1 MSKGKVKPTI
11 GTPTMVLL
19 PANNYCFRVSKKK
32 HKIIIPRKGTYH
44 DLDPEFY
51 SEEEG
56 EFSLLD
62 EKNNTMYLPSIT
74 KVLFGVEKYP
84 DLKQNEVFAP
94 LFLVFKKNNVEI
106 IGQVIEM
113 LGNDDPDCVQKK

>member
-1 MSKGKVKPTI
+1 MTEKKVKPTI

-19 PANNYCFRVSKKK
+19 PANNYCFKASKKQ
-32 HKIIIPRKGTYH
+32 HKIVIPRKGTYH
-44 DLDPEFY
+44 DLDPNFY
-51 SEEEG
+51 DKESG
-56 EFSLLD
+56 EFLLLD
-62 EKNNTMYLPSIT
+62 EKSNTMYMPAIS

-94 LFLVFKKNNVEI
+94 IALVFKEEEVEI

-113 LGNDDPDCVQKK
+113 LNPDNPECSK